1 MKPENA
7 LQVRKISEQ
16 DINNVDYNVVL
27 ANNLIMANHDL
38 TLNENKLILAAISQI
53 SLYDKNIMEFEFSVS
68 QICQLCNFPKNHIG
82 RTLSLARK
90 NLLSKTFF
98 IEHTVEKDGRI
109 EPIISECSWVS
120 RISFNSNRWIIKL
133 SENLTPFI
141 IAIKENFTTKKLNQI
156 ELYNN
161 IYALRFDLIFT
172 MEFNRQTSKMTQEK
186 TLNHQIR
193 KNISVDKLR
202 EMFFCSTKYVENRD
216 FMKYIIVPAIKEIND
231 IGFYNVVMEKTT
243 DVKNKITDITFLV
256 SLGERNE
263 KKLKIQSM
271 NAKIERILLSS
282 DFSKTEIIKIL
293 KNYEEKE
300 IVDVLKTI
308 KEKRKNNEIIND
320 KEEINK
326 LLNKI
331 TKEKELD
338 ALYNSL

>member
-1 MKPENA
+1 MQTEKA
-7 LQVRKISEQ
+7 LQIRKISEH
-16 DINNVDYNVVL
+16 DINNIDYNVVL
-27 ANNLIMANHDL
+27 ANNLIMASHDL
-38 TLNENKLILAAISQI
+38 TLNENKLILAAISQV
-53 SLYDKNIMEFEFSVS
+53 SLYDKNIMEFEFSIK
-68 QICQLCNFPKNHIG
+68 QICHLCNFSKNHIG

-98 IEHTVEKDGRI
+98 IEHAIEKDGKL

-120 RISFNSNRWIIKL
+120 RISFNSNKWIIKL

-172 MEFNRQTSKMTQEK
+172 MEFNKQTSKMAQEK

-193 KNISVDKLR
+193 KNISIEKLR
-202 EMFFCSTKYVENRD
+202 EMFFCSSKYVENRD
-216 FMKYIIVPAIKEIND
+216 FMKYVISPAIKEIND
-231 IGFYNVVMEKTT
+231 IGFYNVTMEKGK
-243 DVKNKITDITFLV
+243 DIKNKITDITFFV
-256 SLGERNE
+256 SLGEKNE
-263 KKLKIQSM
+263 KKIKTQSI
-271 NAKIERILLSS
+271 NFKIEKILLSS
-282 DFSKTEIIKIL
+282 DFSKTEIAKIL

-300 IVDVLKTI
+300 ILDVLKNI
-308 KEKRKNNEIIND
+308 KEKRKNNEQIND
-320 KEEINK
+320 KEEIIN